1 VDIIKGLVDAKINQE
16 EKECPIPQ
24 EALIQKSN
32 EYAST
37 IGKEISSFFRA
48 VKAVYNRKFPEL
60 ESIVTQP
67 ALYCKAVR
75 EI

>member
-1 VDIIKGLVDAKINQE
+1 MKVVSSIVDEQLGKDQLKKIDNEAKI
-16 EKECPIPQ
+16 
-24 EALIQKSN
+24 IQKSN
-32 EYAST
+32 EYASVIT
-37 IGKEISSFFRA
+37 KEINSIFRA
-48 VKAVYNRKFPEL
+48 VKAVYYKRFPEL